1 MKNLLWLAALLGLSC
16 AHRIDP
22 AALRL
27 AAREGIEISPQE
39 KLTTPAQVKG
49 DLADL
54 SKIKKE
60 KRTATLL
67 QFLQENPEVFK
78 IQSAATELHLLRSDD
93 DELGFTHYRYAR
105 LLKEVPVF
113 GDELILHVNKEGQL
127 YMVNGHYHPTQVV
140 KSEPALSSKKAGAIA
155 LEQGKAQGMQSIEK
169 SGLVFYPVQG
179 ALHLAWEILLS
190 GGMNKWVYF
199 VDAQDGAVLFDQDR
213 RRF

>member
-1 MKNLLWLAALLGLSC
+1 MKHLVWLAALLGLSC

-27 AAREGIEISPQE
+27 ATREGIEISPQE
-39 KLTTPAQVKG
+39 SLSTPAQVKG
-49 DLADL
+49 NLADL

-60 KRTATLL
+60 KRQTTLI
-67 QFLQENPEVFK
+67 QFLQENPDVFR
-78 IQSAATELHLLRSDD
+78 IQAPATELHLLRSED

-113 GDELILHVNKEGQL
+113 GDELILHVNKQGQL
-127 YMVNGHYHPTQVV
+127 YMVNGRYHPTQVV
-140 KSEPALSSKKAGAIA
+140 KSEPALSAEKAGAIA
-155 LEQGKAQGMQSIEK
+155 LEQGKAHAMQSIEK
-169 SGLVFYPVQG
+169 SGLVFYPVDGNLQ
-179 ALHLAWEILLS
+179 LAWEVLLS

-199 VDAQDGAVLFDQDR
+199 VDAEEGKVLFDQDR